1 MTFSIPIFGCIRTP
15 AIYLSTPP
23 NSTQSLHMFAFQFD
37 WKIYFIRFSLC
48 VRIRICKAQ
57 PPKTTHATHAAQ
69 KTQTTQQSSNPAI
82 QQPTSNN
89 AVNCQSNAACR
100 AFGLQFVKCL
110 SRGFSFGRS
119 ASGLRICWLPDFP
132 GIGALNFRQP
142 TPPAPQKNRIHIG
155 WQ

>member
-1 MTFSIPIFGCIRTP
+1 LIGKYISFGFLCASEFEYAKLSHRKPPI
-15 AIYLSTPP
+15 
-23 NSTQSLHMFAFQFD
+23 
-37 WKIYFIRFSLC
+37 
-48 VRIRICKAQ
+48 Q
-57 PPKTTHATHAAQ
+57 PMQPMQPRKPRQ
-69 KTQTTQQSSNPAI
+69 PSNPAI

-142 TPPAPQKNRIHIG
+142 TPPAPTEKTNTHWVAVSCLGKQLVEFLLRAQAAHMWDPIG
-155 WQ
+155 IL